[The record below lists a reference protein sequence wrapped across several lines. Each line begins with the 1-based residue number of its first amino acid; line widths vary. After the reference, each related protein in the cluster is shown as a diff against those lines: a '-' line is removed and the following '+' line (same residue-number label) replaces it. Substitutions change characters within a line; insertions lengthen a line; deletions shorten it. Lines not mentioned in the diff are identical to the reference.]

1 MSEEKNRSA
10 ATVGVRLVKAAN
22 PPAPAPVAKSDKMT
36 NIPPES
42 ESNAG
47 TWLEHPINFD
57 GLEIMVSNSTIVPQ
71 CIQAY
76 KNNVTGFGIE
86 IDYRDEFKQW
96 DEDEHPELV
105 ADRIERYARLVGRER
120 GANVGACTQPC
131 RWGWALVEESQPDVR
146 RMPVEY
152 DGSWSYILSSND
164 LCMLDHLGDLAQ
176 AGVSAIKIEG
186 RAKGAYYTACVT
198 NAYRHVLDG
207 EPASAWMGEL
217 DAVSH
222 RPYSTGFFYGNP
234 TQNPGRVEYARDRLM
249 VATVEKCAPL
259 GGGRGYSCEV
269 RCRNRATFGSILQVL
284 SATEP
289 IRECSLEAADHW
301 DEATGSWEPVSQMNR
316 AMDLYRVELP
326 FAVEPLDI
334 PACRGV
340 PGLHHAGRAVLPAV
354 VAAEHVARAGLAH
367 VELAQL
373 ALALDVGK
381 IELVDGS
388 CLCAGPVA
396 LVAPRE
402 GLLHDGDAL
411 FSRGVL
417 DELALVHDSPSL
429 RFWLLGRVSLVG
441 RYAARRSVRARTAA
455 SCSSIPLRSMPAS
468 SFRACVARPV
478 PPERA
483 GSFRLTATMPADTSA
498 RARPART
505 GSMLA
510 LSPRMRAES
519 PAPKTGFMKPKTVT
533 RETGFAESSIDQSE

>member
-1 MSEEKNRSA
+1 MDERPASALPMKLLSPAGGPEQLRQAIHFGADEVYLAGSRWGMHARSKNFDRDQLVAAVREAHAAGVSVHLTLNTIMGDEDIDALPEYLHFIDEIGVDAAIAADLGAISLLREHAPHVEIHASTQTSIMNARAAEEYARLGA
-10 ATVGVRLVKAAN
+10 RRLVLAREMSVED
-22 PPAPAPVAKSDKMT
+22 VARLRERLS
-36 NIPPES
+36 PE
-42 ESNAG
+42 
-47 TWLEHPINFD
+47 
-57 GLEIMVSNSTIVPQ
+57 LEIEVFAHGSMCMALSGRCLLSS
-71 CIQAY
+71 
-76 KNNVTGFGIE
+76 E
-86 IDYRDEFKQW
+86 
-96 DEDEHPELV
+96 
-105 ADRIERYARLVGRER
+105 LVGRER

-131 RWGWALVEESQPDVR
+131 RWGWTLVEESQPGVR

-269 RCRNRATFGSILQVL
+269 RCRNRAAFGSILQVL

-326 FAVEPLDI
+326 FVVEPLDI
-334 PACRGV
+334 
-340 PGLHHAGRAVLPAV
+340 L
-354 VAAEHVARAGLAH
+354 
-367 VELAQL
+367 
-373 ALALDVGK
+373 
-381 IELVDGS
+381 
-388 CLCAGPVA
+388 CL
-396 LVAPRE
+396 
-402 GLLHDGDAL
+402 
-411 FSRGVL
+411 
-417 DELALVHDSPSL
+417 
-429 RFWLLGRVSLVG
+429 
-441 RYAARRSVRARTAA
+441 
-455 SCSSIPLRSMPAS
+455 
-468 SFRACVARPV
+468 
-478 PPERA
+478 
-483 GSFRLTATMPADTSA
+483 
-498 RARPART
+498 
-505 GSMLA
+505 
-510 LSPRMRAES
+510 
-519 PAPKTGFMKPKTVT
+519 K
-533 RETGFAESSIDQSE
+533 SE